1 MGWTFLAVL
10 ALAVFMAWSG
20 FWLLMV
26 PLAVYVVWLVNRPAP
41 KPRPP
46 LLAAGGSIR
55 LLKRGRSW
63 RPF

>member
-1 MGWTFLAVL
+1 MIWTFLA
-10 ALAVFMAWSG
+10 ALAVAVLMVWSG
-20 FWLLMV
+20 FWLLAI
-26 PLAVYVVWLVNRPAP
+26 PLGVYVIWLVNRSAP

-46 LLAAGGSIR
+46 LLGTGGSIR